1 MNYNYNTQRDKLP
14 MPEYGRS
21 IQKMVDYAITIEDKA
36 ERQKCAD
43 SIIAIMGNMYPT
55 LRDVPDFRNKLWDHL
70 AFMSDYKLDI
80 DYPCEITILKKGRQ
94 EPDKIAYSNSDIR
107 YVHYGRIVPELIEK
121 VAQMEDGAM
130 RSQLV
135 RLVAVQM
142 KKNLMTWNK
151 EMVDDERIAADM
163 YNLSRGRIQL
173 REGDLDVTFAQ
184 APPQQNQQKNGKKK
198 NKKRY

>member
-21 IQKMVDYAITIEDKA
+21 IQKMVDYALTIKDKA
-36 ERQKCAD
+36 ERQRCAD
-43 SIIAIMGNMYPT
+43 SIIAIMGNMYPA

-70 AFMSDYKLDI
+70 AFMSDYKLEI

-94 EPDKIAYSNSDIR
+94 EPDRIEYSNGDIR
-107 YVHYGRIVPELIEK
+107 FVHYGRIVPELIEK
-121 VAQMEDGAM
+121 VSQMEEGPA
-130 RSQLV
+130 RNQLV

-151 EMVDDERIAADM
+151 EMVDDERIANDM

-173 REGDLDVTFAQ
+173 REGDLNVTFAQ

-198 NKKRY
+198 IKKRY

>member
-80 DYPCEITILKKGRQ
+80 EYPCEITILKKGRQ

>member
-21 IQKMVDYAITIEDKA
+21 IQKMVDYALTIEDKT

-43 SIIAIMGNMYPT
+43 SIIAIMGNMYPA

-70 AFMSDYKLDI
+70 AFMSDYKLEI

-94 EPDKIAYSNSDIR
+94 EPDRIEYSNGDIR
-107 YVHYGRIVPELIEK
+107 FVHYGRIVPELIEK
-121 VAQMEDGAM
+121 VSQMEEGPA
-130 RSQLV
+130 RNQLV

-151 EMVDDERIAADM
+151 EMVDDERIANDM

-173 REGDLDVTFAQ
+173 REGDLNVTFAQ

-198 NKKRY
+198 IKKRY

>member
-21 IQKMVDYAITIEDKA
+21 IQKMVDYALTIKDKA
-36 ERQKCAD
+36 ERQRCAD
-43 SIIAIMGNMYPT
+43 SIIAIMGNMYPA

-70 AFMSDYKLDI
+70 AFMSDYKLEI

-94 EPDKIAYSNSDIR
+94 EPDRIEYSNGDIR
-107 YVHYGRIVPELIEK
+107 FVHYGRIVPELIEK
-121 VAQMEDGAM
+121 VSQMEEGPA
-130 RSQLV
+130 RNQLV

>member
-21 IQKMVDYAITIEDKA
+21 IQKMVDYALTIKDKA
-36 ERQKCAD
+36 ERQRCAD
-43 SIIAIMGNMYPT
+43 SIIAIMGNMYPA
-55 LRDVPDFRNKLWDHL
+55 LRDVPDFRSKLWDHL
-70 AFMSDYKLDI
+70 AFMSDYKLEI

-94 EPDKIAYSNSDIR
+94 EPDRIEYSNGDIR
-107 YVHYGRIVPELIEK
+107 FVHYGRIVPELIEK
-121 VAQMEDGAM
+121 VSQMEEGPA
-130 RSQLV
+130 RNQLV

-151 EMVDDERIAADM
+151 EMVDDERIANDM

-173 REGDLDVTFAQ
+173 REGDLNVTFAQ

-198 NKKRY
+198 IKKRY

>member
-21 IQKMVDYAITIEDKA
+21 IQKMVDYAITIEDKT

-121 VAQMEDGAM
+121 VAQMEDGPM

>member
-21 IQKMVDYAITIEDKA
+21 IQKMVDYALTIEDKT

-43 SIIAIMGNMYPT
+43 SIIAIMGNMYPA

-94 EPDKIAYSNSDIR
+94 EPDRIEYSNGDIR
-107 YVHYGRIVPELIEK
+107 FVHYGRIVPELIEK
-121 VAQMEDGAM
+121 VSQMEEGPA
-130 RSQLV
+130 RNQLV

-151 EMVDDERIAADM
+151 EMVDDERIANDM

-173 REGDLDVTFAQ
+173 REGDLNVTFAQ

-198 NKKRY
+198 IKKRY

>member
-21 IQKMVDYAITIEDKA
+21 IQKMVEYAITIEDKA

-121 VAQMEDGAM
+121 VAQMEDGPM

>member
-21 IQKMVDYAITIEDKA
+21 IQKMVDYALTIEDKT

-43 SIIAIMGNMYPT
+43 SIIAIMGNMYPA

-70 AFMSDYKLDI
+70 AFMSDYKLEI

-94 EPDKIAYSNSDIR
+94 EPDRIEYSNGDIR
-107 YVHYGRIVPELIEK
+107 FVHYGRIVPELIEK
-121 VAQMEDGAM
+121 VSQMEEGHA
-130 RSQLV
+130 RNQLV

-151 EMVDDERIAADM
+151 EMVDDERIANDM

-173 REGDLDVTFAQ
+173 REGDLNVTFAQ

-198 NKKRY
+198 IKKRY

>member
-21 IQKMVDYAITIEDKA
+21 IQKMVDYALTIEDKA

-43 SIIAIMGNMYPT
+43 SIIAIMGNMYPA

-94 EPDKIAYSNSDIR
+94 EPDRIEYSNGDIR
-107 YVHYGRIVPELIEK
+107 FVHYGRIVPELIEK
-121 VAQMEDGAM
+121 VSQMEEGPA
-130 RSQLV
+130 RNQLV

-151 EMVDDERIAADM
+151 EMVDDERIANDM

-173 REGDLDVTFAQ
+173 REGDLNVTFAQ

-198 NKKRY
+198 IKKRY

>member
-1 MNYNYNTQRDKLP
+1 
-14 MPEYGRS
+14 
-21 IQKMVDYAITIEDKA
+21 MVDYALTIEDKA

-43 SIIAIMGNMYPT
+43 SIIAIMGNMYPA

-70 AFMSDYKLDI
+70 AFMSDYKLEI

-94 EPDKIAYSNSDIR
+94 EPDRIEYSNGDIR
-107 YVHYGRIVPELIEK
+107 FVHYGRIVPELIEK
-121 VAQMEDGAM
+121 VSQMEEGPA
-130 RSQLV
+130 RNQLV

-151 EMVDDERIAADM
+151 EMVDDERIANDM

-173 REGDLDVTFAQ
+173 REGDLNVTFAQ

-198 NKKRY
+198 IKKRY

>member
-21 IQKMVDYAITIEDKA
+21 IQKMVDYALTIEDKT

-43 SIIAIMGNMYPT
+43 SIIAIMGNMYPA

-70 AFMSDYKLDI
+70 AFMSDYKLEI

-94 EPDKIAYSNSDIR
+94 EPDRIEYSNGDIR
-107 YVHYGRIVPELIEK
+107 FVHYGRIVPELIEK
-121 VAQMEDGAM
+121 VSQMEEGPA
-130 RSQLV
+130 RNQLV

-151 EMVDDERIAADM
+151 EMVDDERIAADI
-163 YNLSRGRIQL
+163 YNLSKGRIQL

>member
-1 MNYNYNTQRDKLP
+1 
-14 MPEYGRS
+14 
-21 IQKMVDYAITIEDKA
+21 
-36 ERQKCAD
+36 
-43 SIIAIMGNMYPT
+43 MGNMYPA

-70 AFMSDYKLDI
+70 AFMSDYKLEI

-94 EPDKIAYSNSDIR
+94 EPDRIEYSNGDIR
-107 YVHYGRIVPELIEK
+107 FVHYGRIVPELIEK
-121 VAQMEDGAM
+121 VSQMEEGPA
-130 RSQLV
+130 RNQLV

-151 EMVDDERIAADM
+151 EMVDDERIANDM

-173 REGDLDVTFAQ
+173 REGDLNVTFAQ

-198 NKKRY
+198 IKKRY

>member
-1 MNYNYNTQRDKLP
+1 MNYNYNTQRGKLP

-21 IQKMVDYAITIEDKA
+21 IQKMVDYALTIQDKA

-43 SIIAIMGNMYPT
+43 TIIAIMGNMYPA

-94 EPDKIAYSNSDIR
+94 EPDRIEYSNADIKF
-107 YVHYGRIVPELIEK
+107 VHYGRIVPELIEK
-121 VAQMEDGAM
+121 VSEMEQGSM
-130 RSQLV
+130 RDQLV

-151 EMVDDERIAADM
+151 EMVDDERIAADI
-163 YNLSRGRIQL
+163 YNLSKGRIQL

>member
-21 IQKMVDYAITIEDKA
+21 IQKMVDYALTIEDKT

-43 SIIAIMGNMYPT
+43 SIIAIMGNMYPA

-70 AFMSDYKLDI
+70 AFMSDYKLEI

-94 EPDKIAYSNSDIR
+94 EPDRIEYSNGDIR
-107 YVHYGRIVPELIEK
+107 FVHYGRIVPELIEK
-121 VAQMEDGAM
+121 VSQMEEGPA
-130 RSQLV
+130 RNQLV

-151 EMVDDERIAADM
+151 EMVDDERIANDM
-163 YNLSRGRIQL
+163 YNLSRGRLQL
-173 REGDLDVTFAQ
+173 REGDLNVTFAQ

-198 NKKRY
+198 IKKRY

>member
-21 IQKMVDYAITIEDKA
+21 IQKMVDYALTIEDKT

-43 SIIAIMGNMYPT
+43 SIITIMGNMYPA

-70 AFMSDYKLDI
+70 AFMSDYKLEI

-94 EPDKIAYSNSDIR
+94 EPDRIEYSNGDIR
-107 YVHYGRIVPELIEK
+107 FVHYGRIVPELIEK
-121 VAQMEDGAM
+121 VSQMEEGPA
-130 RSQLV
+130 RNQLV

-151 EMVDDERIAADM
+151 EMVDDERIANDM

-173 REGDLDVTFAQ
+173 REGDLNVTFAQ

-198 NKKRY
+198 IKKRY

>member
-184 APPQQNQQKNGKKK
+184 APPQHNQQKNGKKK

>member
-21 IQKMVDYAITIEDKA
+21 IQKMVDYALTIEDKA

-43 SIIAIMGNMYPT
+43 SIIAIMGNMYPA

-70 AFMSDYKLDI
+70 AFMSDYKLEI

-94 EPDKIAYSNSDIR
+94 EPDRIEYSNGDIR
-107 YVHYGRIVPELIEK
+107 FVHYGRIVPELIEK
-121 VAQMEDGAM
+121 VSQMEEGPA
-130 RSQLV
+130 RNQLV

-151 EMVDDERIAADM
+151 EMVDDERIVNDM

-173 REGDLDVTFAQ
+173 REGDLNVTFAQ

-198 NKKRY
+198 IKKRY

>member
-80 DYPCEITILKKGRQ
+80 DYPCEITLLKKGRQ
-94 EPDKIAYSNSDIR
+94 EPEKIEYSNSDIR
-107 YVHYGRIVPELIEK
+107 YVHYGRIVPELIDK
-121 VAQMEDGAM
+121 VAQMEDGTM
-130 RSQLV
+130 RNQLV

-151 EMVDDERIAADM
+151 EMVDDERIAADI

>member
-21 IQKMVDYAITIEDKA
+21 IQKMVDYAITVEDKA

-80 DYPCEITILKKGRQ
+80 DYPCEITLLKKGRQ
-94 EPDKIAYSNSDIR
+94 EPEKIEYSNSDIR
-107 YVHYGRIVPELIEK
+107 YVHYGRIVPELIDK
-121 VAQMEDGAM
+121 VAQMEDGTM
-130 RSQLV
+130 RNQLV

-151 EMVDDERIAADM
+151 EMVDDERIAADI

>member
-1 MNYNYNTQRDKLP
+1 

-21 IQKMVDYAITIEDKA
+21 IQKMVDYALTNQDKA

-43 SIIAIMGNMYPT
+43 TIIAIMGNMYPA

-80 DYPCEITILKKGRQ
+80 VYPCEITILKKGRQ
-94 EPDKIAYSNSDIR
+94 EPDRIEYSNADIKF
-107 YVHYGRIVPELIEK
+107 VHYGRIVPELIEK
-121 VAQMEDGAM
+121 VSEMEQGSM
-130 RSQLV
+130 RDQLV

-151 EMVDDERIAADM
+151 EMVDDERIAADI
-163 YNLSRGRIQL
+163 YNLSKGRIQL

>member
-21 IQKMVDYAITIEDKA
+21 IQKMVDYALTIEDKA

-43 SIIAIMGNMYPT
+43 SIIAIMGNMYPA

-70 AFMSDYKLDI
+70 AFMSDYKLEI

-94 EPDKIAYSNSDIR
+94 EPDRIEYSNGDIR
-107 YVHYGRIVPELIEK
+107 FVHYGRIVPELIEK
-121 VAQMEDGAM
+121 VSQMEEGPA
-130 RSQLV
+130 RNQLV

-151 EMVDDERIAADM
+151 EMVDDERIANDM

-173 REGDLDVTFAQ
+173 REGDLNVTFAQ

-198 NKKRY
+198 IKKRY

>member
-21 IQKMVDYAITIEDKA
+21 IQKMVDYALTIKDKA

-43 SIIAIMGNMYPT
+43 SIIAIMGNMYPA

-70 AFMSDYKLDI
+70 AFMSDYKLEI

-94 EPDKIAYSNSDIR
+94 EPDRIEYSNGDIR
-107 YVHYGRIVPELIEK
+107 FVHYGRIVPELIEK
-121 VAQMEDGAM
+121 VSQMEEGPA
-130 RSQLV
+130 RNQLV

-151 EMVDDERIAADM
+151 EMVDDERIANDM

-173 REGDLDVTFAQ
+173 REGDLNVTFAQ

>member
-21 IQKMVDYAITIEDKA
+21 IQKMVDYTLTIKDKA
-36 ERQKCAD
+36 ERQRCAD
-43 SIIAIMGNMYPT
+43 SIIAIMGNMYPA

-70 AFMSDYKLDI
+70 AFMSDYKLEI

-94 EPDKIAYSNSDIR
+94 EPDRIEYSNGDIR
-107 YVHYGRIVPELIEK
+107 FVHYGRIVPELIEK
-121 VAQMEDGAM
+121 VSQMEEGPA
-130 RSQLV
+130 RNQLV

-151 EMVDDERIAADM
+151 EMVDDERIANDM

-173 REGDLDVTFAQ
+173 REGDLNVTFAQ

-198 NKKRY
+198 IKKRY

>member
-21 IQKMVDYAITIEDKA
+21 IQKMVDYALTIKDKA
-36 ERQKCAD
+36 ERQRCAD
-43 SIIAIMGNMYPT
+43 SIIAIMGNMYPA

-70 AFMSDYKLDI
+70 AFMSDYKLEI

-94 EPDKIAYSNSDIR
+94 EPDRIEYLNGDIR
-107 YVHYGRIVPELIEK
+107 FVHYGRIVPELIEK
-121 VAQMEDGAM
+121 VSQMEEGPA
-130 RSQLV
+130 RNQLV

-151 EMVDDERIAADM
+151 EMVDDERIANDM

-173 REGDLDVTFAQ
+173 REGDLNVTFAQ

-198 NKKRY
+198 IKKRY

>member
-94 EPDKIAYSNSDIR
+94 EPDKISYSNSDIR

-173 REGDLDVTFAQ
+173 REHDLDGTFAQ
-184 APPQQNQQKNGKKK
+184 APPQQNHQKNGKKK
-198 NKKRY
+198 NRKRY

>member
-121 VAQMEDGAM
+121 VAQMEDGPM

>member
-1 MNYNYNTQRDKLP
+1 MNYNYNTQRGKLP

-21 IQKMVDYAITIEDKA
+21 IQKMVDYALTIQDKA

-43 SIIAIMGNMYPT
+43 TIIAIMGNMYPA
-55 LRDVPDFRNKLWDHL
+55 LRDVADFRNKLWDHL

-94 EPDKIAYSNSDIR
+94 EPDRIEYSNADIKF
-107 YVHYGRIVPELIEK
+107 VHYGRIVPELIEK
-121 VAQMEDGAM
+121 VSEMEQGSM
-130 RSQLV
+130 RDQLV

-151 EMVDDERIAADM
+151 EMVDDERIAADI
-163 YNLSRGRIQL
+163 YNLSKGRIQL

>member
-21 IQKMVDYAITIEDKA
+21 IQKMVDYALTIKDKA
-36 ERQKCAD
+36 ERQRCAD
-43 SIIAIMGNMYPT
+43 SIIAIMGNMYPA

-70 AFMSDYKLDI
+70 AFMSDYKLEI

-94 EPDKIAYSNSDIR
+94 EPDRIEYSNGDIR
-107 YVHYGRIVPELIEK
+107 FVHYGRIVPELIEK
-121 VAQMEDGAM
+121 VSQMEEGPA
-130 RSQLV
+130 RNQLV

-151 EMVDDERIAADM
+151 EMVDDERIANDM

-173 REGDLDVTFAQ
+173 REGDLNVTFAQ

>member
-21 IQKMVDYAITIEDKA
+21 IQKMVDYALTIEDKT

-43 SIIAIMGNMYPT
+43 SIIAIMGNMYPA

-70 AFMSDYKLDI
+70 AFMSDYKLEI

-94 EPDKIAYSNSDIR
+94 EPDRIEYLNGDIR
-107 YVHYGRIVPELIEK
+107 FVHYGRIVPELIEK
-121 VAQMEDGAM
+121 VSQMEEGPA
-130 RSQLV
+130 RNQLV

-151 EMVDDERIAADM
+151 EMVDDERIANDM

-173 REGDLDVTFAQ
+173 REGDLNVTFAQ

-198 NKKRY
+198 IKKRY

>member
-121 VAQMEDGAM
+121 VAQMEDGPT

-151 EMVDDERIAADM
+151 EMVDDERIVADM

>member
-21 IQKMVDYAITIEDKA
+21 IQKMVDYALTIKDKA
-36 ERQKCAD
+36 ERQRCAD
-43 SIIAIMGNMYPT
+43 SIIAIMGNMYPA

-70 AFMSDYKLDI
+70 AFMSDYKLEI

-94 EPDKIAYSNSDIR
+94 EPDRIEYSNGDIR
-107 YVHYGRIVPELIEK
+107 FVHYGRIVPELIEK
-121 VAQMEDGAM
+121 VSQMEEGPA
-130 RSQLV
+130 RNQLV

-151 EMVDDERIAADM
+151 EMVDDERIANDM

-173 REGDLDVTFAQ
+173 RDGDLNVTFAQ

-198 NKKRY
+198 IKKRY